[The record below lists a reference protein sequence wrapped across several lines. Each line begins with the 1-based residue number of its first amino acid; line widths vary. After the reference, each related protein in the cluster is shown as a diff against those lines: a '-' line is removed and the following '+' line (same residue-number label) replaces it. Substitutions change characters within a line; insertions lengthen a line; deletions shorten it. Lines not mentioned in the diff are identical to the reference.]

1 MEGYRLGARAP
12 LRPRQARS
20 PEPQRAAPAECGRP
34 LPARLG
40 DGRAAHA
47 SARRPCADAAPGASL
62 LDGEAADA
70 LCAMLDAAG
79 EEPAA
84 QGQRAQERRSAGE
97 PCAALSASALW
108 HAAAE
113 AAAFVDALGLPG
125 AAAAAVRQ
133 RVTALELEI
142 AQQQDQLAGAWRA
155 LRCSTAGLLL
165 VRRALRFH
173 CW

>member
-1 MEGYRLGARAP
+1 
-12 LRPRQARS
+12 
-20 PEPQRAAPAECGRP
+20 
-34 LPARLG
+34 
-40 DGRAAHA
+40 
-47 SARRPCADAAPGASL
+47 
-62 LDGEAADA
+62 
-70 LCAMLDAAG
+70 MLAAAG

-113 AAAFVDALGLPG
+113 AAAFVDALGLPS

-133 RVTALELEI
+133 RVTSLELEI

-155 LRCSTAGLLL
+155 ATVAQQLDSSACGALCASTAGE
-165 VRRALRFH
+165 LR
-173 CW
+173 